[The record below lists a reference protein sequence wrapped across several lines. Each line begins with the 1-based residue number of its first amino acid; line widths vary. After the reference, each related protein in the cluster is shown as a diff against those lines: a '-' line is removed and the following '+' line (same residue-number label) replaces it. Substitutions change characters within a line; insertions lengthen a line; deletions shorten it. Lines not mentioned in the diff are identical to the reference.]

1 MSEDD
6 VDYLRRRPGFLI
18 RRLHQIHLALFAEEC
33 GMFRVTPV
41 QYSIMTAIE
50 RQPKLDQAS
59 LCEEVGIDRATM
71 ADVLGR
77 LERRGLVARRR
88 SGTDQRMKL
97 VSVTAAGRRLL
108 VRIDPHARRAH
119 ERTVEALPEEE
130 REVFVA
136 MLTRL
141 IEANRVLEGATRPP
155 ASLRGAKRRSNPDR
169 EFAPAGIASSLCS
182 SQ

>member
-1 MSEDD
+1 MNSDQLEYDD
-6 VDYLRRRPGFLI
+6 LRRRPGFLI

-33 GMFRVTPV
+33 GAFGVTPV

-77 LERRGLVARRR
+77 LEQRRLVARRR

-97 VSVTAAGRRLL
+97 VSMTAIGRQLL
-108 VRIDPHARRAH
+108 ARIDPHARRAH
-119 ERTVEALPEEE
+119 ERTVEALPAED
-130 REVFVA
+130 RAVF
-136 MLTRL
+136 
-141 IEANRVLEGATRPP
+141 IETLRHLVEGAPNVDATPP
-155 ASLRGAKRRSNPDR
+155 PTLSLPAVKRGRS
-169 EFAPAGIASSLCS
+169 
-182 SQ
+182 

>member
-1 MSEDD
+1 MSEND
-6 VDYLRRRPGFLI
+6 VEYSILRRRPGFLI

-33 GMFRVTPV
+33 GAFGVTPV

-71 ADVLGR
+71 ADVLSR
-77 LERRGLVARRR
+77 LEKRGLVTRRR

-97 VSVTAAGRRLL
+97 VAITAAGRRLL
-108 VRIDPHARRAH
+108 TRIDPHARRAH
-119 ERTVEALPEEE
+119 ERTVDALPSEE
-130 REVFVA
+130 RAAFVES
-136 MLTRL
+136 LTRL
-141 IEANRVLEGATRPP
+141 IAANQVLEGATQAPM
-155 ASLRGAKRRSNPDR
+155 SLREAKRRSNPPR
-169 EFAPAGIASSLCS
+169 EIASPPRS